1 MDTTESILARWPSM
15 AAIASDL
22 GIDEHAVVRMWKSR
36 GLIPVEHFP
45 GLVRSA
51 AKRDIP
57 GITLEKLFE
66 VRSRAGTSPDL
77 LQRRES
83 TTP

>member
-1 MDTTESILARWPSM
+1 MDTTDSLLARWPSM

-22 GIDEHAVVRMWKSR
+22 GLEDAAVVRMWKQR

-45 GLVRSA
+45 ALVRSA

-57 GITLEKLFE
+57 DITLEKLFE
-66 VRSRAGTSPDL
+66 VRARA
-77 LQRRES
+77 EAS
-83 TTP
+83 TTA